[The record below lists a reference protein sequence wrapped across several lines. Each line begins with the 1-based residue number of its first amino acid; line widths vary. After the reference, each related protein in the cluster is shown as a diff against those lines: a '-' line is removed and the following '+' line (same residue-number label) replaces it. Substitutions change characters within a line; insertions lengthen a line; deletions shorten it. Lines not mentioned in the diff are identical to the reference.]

1 MGTADIVT
9 AQHALLNTALSVS
22 SKGGSDFTTSTALGL
37 DPVSPAVRV
46 IMRLTVNE
54 LYKKGCQEQ
63 TSASTGGRDDF
74 GLDLQPTVGVSAPR
88 FAEGFCSGRF
98 ALAVV
103 FSAGG
108 DNANRV

>member
-1 MGTADIVT
+1 MRANELTMAQTLTWRKIAVT
-9 AQHALLNTALSVS
+9 LRTL
-22 SKGGSDFTTSTALGL
+22 
-37 DPVSPAVRV
+37 
-46 IMRLTVNE
+46 NE